1 MIKYIIHR
9 PIAVTMIIVAVVV
22 IGVVSITGLPVSL
35 MPDVDIPQIT
45 VKVEMPGSSVQE
57 VEQQAIEPLRNQLS
71 QVTGLKSLTSDAR
84 AGGGSILL
92 RFSPGSDVDLLF
104 IDVNEKIDMSM
115 PRMPKEM
122 NRPKVVK
129 ASATDIPAF
138 YLDIAFKDEKKGV
151 DAGNHFA
158 GLSEFAR
165 NVMIK
170 RIEQLPPIAMVDISG
185 TTTSEIICTPDEG
198 VISALGITE
207 DEIQRAISDNNI
219 QLSALTIADG
229 IYRYNIHFDSQ
240 ILTIDD
246 IRNIYIRHEG
256 RLFQLKDLCKIEER
270 PAVRN
275 GIVRHDGRNCV
286 SMAVIKQ
293 SDARMDDLK
302 DAVSGVINDFEQ
314 AYPEMEFSITR
325 DQTELLSYSIN
336 NLEWTLLAAAF
347 FTFLILLLFMRRW
360 KLAILVA
367 LSIPL
372 SLITTFIC
380 FYVIGISLN
389 IISLSGLILGVGMI
403 VDNSIIVIDNIL
415 QKWRGGMPLTD
426 AIDKGTGEVFTAM
439 LSSVLT
445 TCIVFI
451 PLIFMSGI
459 AGSLF
464 YDQSMGITISLF
476 SSLAVAMLVLPVY
489 FKLNYRHA
497 TVAPEDKAKNE
508 NTRLLRGYERVF
520 HWVMKHSKTCIVIF
534 ILIIPVTVLRF
545 FLIDKQ
551 TLPDIDYS
559 DGMMK
564 VDWNSGISAQE
575 NDSRINDILTQQK
588 NVETYTSL
596 VGTQDYLLSHT
607 PDITPS
613 EALIYMK
620 CESPSE
626 LRKAIDNISGEI
638 GRRYPEATVK
648 SEPSS
653 NLLNMV
659 FSSDEPDLMIMLR
672 DGDGRRPKVEVAKAF
687 TDTLKRHFPQVI
699 IPAVVTEENL
709 QMVADV
715 EKMSFYHVSY
725 GALSKRLKELVGTN
739 DVLSINRGVSN
750 VPVLLGA
757 NNDNRSVLM
766 QSSVISDEGNEIPL
780 SYIIT
785 ERMVDDYKHLYG
797 NDAGQ
802 FYPVNIY
809 ASSSD
814 VERIL
819 DFVTDYDRKH
829 EKVNVSMD
837 GAYFSGQKLVGQL
850 VGILVISLLLLFFI
864 LAAQFESLVQ
874 PTIILS
880 EMIIDVLF
888 VILCLWAMGETLNI
902 MSMIGLIVM
911 GGIVINDSIL
921 KIDTINSRRKAGMP
935 LIKAILTAG
944 HERLLPIVMTS
955 LTTIF
960 ASLPFLS
967 KGSIGDDMQYP
978 LSLTIIIG
986 MNIGT
991 AVSMFFVPMVYYI
1004 IYRNRK

>member
-1 MIKYIIHR
+1 M
-9 PIAVTMIIVAVVV
+9 
-22 IGVVSITGLPVSL
+22 
-35 MPDVDIPQIT
+35 
-45 VKVEMPGSSVQE
+45 
-57 VEQQAIEPLRNQLS
+57 
-71 QVTGLKSLTSDAR
+71 TGLKSLSSDAR
-84 AGGGSILL
+84 ADGGSILL
-92 RFSPGSDVDLLF
+92 KFEPGSDVDLLF

-219 QLSALTIADG
+219 QLAALTIADG
-229 IYRYNIHFDSQ
+229 IYRYNIHFDRQ

-246 IRNIYIRHEG
+246 IRNIYVRHDG
-256 RLFQLKDLCKIEER
+256 RLFQLKDLCTIEER

-275 GIVRHDGRNCV
+275 GVVRHDGRNCV

-293 SDARMDDLK
+293 SDARMNDLK
-302 DAVSGVINDFEQ
+302 EAVNGVVKDLEET
-314 AYPEMEFSITR
+314 YPEIEFNITR

-336 NLEWTLLAAAF
+336 NLEWNLLAAAF
-347 FTFLILLLFMRRW
+347 FTFLVLLLFMRRW
-360 KLAILVA
+360 RLAILVA

-372 SLITTFIC
+372 SLIITFIC
-380 FYVIGISLN
+380 FYLIGISLN

-415 QKWRGGMPLTD
+415 QKWRSEMSLTD
-426 AIDKGTGEVFTAM
+426 AIAKGTGEVFTAM

-445 TCIVFI
+445 TCSVFV
-451 PLIFMSGI
+451 PLIFLSGI
-459 AGSLF
+459 AGALF
-464 YDQSMGITISLF
+464 FDQSMGITIALF
-476 SSLAVAMLVLPVY
+476 SSLAVSMLVLPVY

-497 TVAPEDKAKNE
+497 KAAPVDKAKKE
-508 NTRLLRGYERVF
+508 NARLFGSYEWVL
-520 HWVMKHSKTCIVIF
+520 HWVMTHTKICMVIF
-534 ILIIPVTVLRF
+534 ILIIPATVLLF
-545 FLIDKQ
+545 VMLDKQ
-551 TLPDIDYS
+551 MLPEIDYS

-575 NDSRINDILTQQK
+575 NDRRINDILTRQK
-588 NVETYTSL
+588 SVETYTSM

-613 EALIYMK
+613 EALIYLK
-620 CESPSE
+620 CKSPSE
-626 LRKAIDNISGEI
+626 LSKSCDSIADEV
-638 GRRYPEATVK
+638 RRHYPEATVK
-648 SEPSS
+648 MEPSG
-653 NLLNMV
+653 NLLNLV

-672 DGDGRRPKVEVAKAF
+672 DGDGRRPKVEMAKAF
-687 TDTLKRHFPQVI
+687 TDTLRRHFPQVM

-715 EKMSFYHVSY
+715 EKMSFYHVGY
-725 GALSKRLKELVGTN
+725 GALSGRLKELVGRN
-739 DVLSINRGVSN
+739 DVLRINRGVSN

-757 NNDNRSVLM
+757 NNDNRSVIM
-766 QSSVISDEGNEIPL
+766 QSSVTSDDGNEIPL

-785 ERMVDDYKHLYG
+785 ERIVDDYKHLYG
-797 NDAGQ
+797 NDAGE
-802 FYPVNIY
+802 FYPVNIH
-809 ASSSD
+809 ASSDD
-814 VERIL
+814 VERIIN
-819 DFVTDYDRKH
+819 FVTDYDHNH
-829 EKVNVSMD
+829 EKVTVSMD
-837 GAYFSGQKLVGQL
+837 GAYYSGRKLVSQL
-850 VGILVISLLLLFFI
+850 VGILAVSLLLLFFI
-864 LAAQFESLVQ
+864 LAAQFESMMQ
-874 PTIILS
+874 PAIILS
-880 EMIIDVLF
+880 EMIIDVFF
-888 VILCLWAMGETLNI
+888 VVLCLWMMGQTLNI

-921 KIDTINSRRKAGMP
+921 KIDTINRLRKGGMP
-935 LIKAILTAG
+935 LIKAILTTG

-960 ASLPFLS
+960 AMLPFLS
-967 KGSIGDDMQYP
+967 KGSIGADMQYP

-986 MNIGT
+986 MTVGT
-991 AVSMFFVPMVYYI
+991 AVSLFFVPMVYYI
-1004 IYRNRK
+1004 IYRNRE